1 MLAVTTEP
9 SDLYVTVSL
18 SMQLEAS
25 INADLYHHSL
35 LQHKVS
41 VVGIKGVSIRGRNN
55 DIQFIL
61 VVAEILVMLSNQTF
75 PEACAVCYN

>member
-1 MLAVTTEP
+1 MLAVISEP
-9 SDLYVTVSL
+9 SDLYVTVSG
-18 SMQLEAS
+18 SMRLEAS
-25 INADLYHHSL
+25 INTDLYHHSL

-41 VVGIKGVSIRGRNN
+41 FLGIKGVRIRERNN

-61 VVAEILVMLSNQTF
+61 VVAETLAMLPNQIF